1 MAIFISTTYFGDG
14 SSVQKAVNELIG
26 AGITKIELG
35 SNHGSISTKDPLVLP
50 NGGLGREYVV
60 HNYFPPQESDFI
72 LNIAS
77 RYPQIREKSIEFFKN
92 SVNWCY
98 RRKIRYYTI
107 HPGFFAE
114 AIAPVSHKGVNRN
127 FDLKFKKSSL
137 RRNRKKIIEE
147 TIKII
152 KGLYLFADGK
162 LQLLI
167 ENQGS
172 KTSKGAT
179 LFDSLEEIQLLKQSI
194 GDKLKFNFNLAH
206 ATLSGINVQDKKVFY
221 YIHKISPFFEA
232 SEIRGI
238 YDSHLPLQLGDG
250 RILKLFQ
257 KYRELFKKRDVIL
270 EYRNIEREKLLKS
283 FDFINKLLSTN

>member
-1 MAIFISTTYFGDG
+1 MAIFVSTTYLGDG
-14 SSVQKAVNELIG
+14 SGVQKAVDELTS

-35 SNHGSISTKDPLVLP
+35 SNHAPISKNEPLNLP
-50 NGGLGREYVV
+50 THGPEQEYIV
-60 HNYFPPQESDFI
+60 HNYFPPQENDFI

-77 RYPQIREKSIEFFKN
+77 RYPQIREKSIRFIKN

-114 AIAPVSHKGVNRN
+114 AISQLGQKGKNHN
-127 FDLKFKKSSL
+127 FDLKFSKISTKA
-137 RRNRKKIIEE
+137 RKRKRTIEE
-147 TIKII
+147 TIKVIV
-152 KGLYLFADGK
+152 KLYDFASGK

-179 LFDSLEEIQLLKQSI
+179 LFDSLEEFQLLKQSV
-194 GDKLKFNFNLAH
+194 GDKLEFNFNLAH
-206 ATLSGINVQDKKVFY
+206 ATLSGINIEDKKVFY
-221 YIHKISPFFEA
+221 YIHKSSPFFET

-238 YDSHLPLQLGDG
+238 YDSHLPLQAGSG
-250 RILKLFQ
+250 RILKLFK
-257 KYRELFKKRDVIL
+257 KYKELFKKRNVIL

-283 FDFINKLLSTN
+283 FDFINKLLS